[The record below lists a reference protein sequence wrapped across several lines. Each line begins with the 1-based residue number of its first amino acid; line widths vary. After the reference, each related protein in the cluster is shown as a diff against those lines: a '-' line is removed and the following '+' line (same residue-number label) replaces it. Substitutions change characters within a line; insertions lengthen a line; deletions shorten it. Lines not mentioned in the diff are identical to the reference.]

1 MLFCAFSF
9 GELAFNDIAILSREH
24 WRTILPTE
32 NETWSS
38 LTPSGSESWTN
49 ITPSGAETWTD
60 IKTRII

>member
-1 MLFCAFSF
+1 MFSSFTF

-24 WRTILPTE
+24 WRHIIPTE
-32 NETWSS
+32 NETWSN